1 VFKLKKYKVTKETLR
16 RALRTFIQAFL
27 GYVIINAA
35 VIDFSDD
42 KEVMKSSVLCFLIS
56 AAAAGLAAV
65 MNLETPALPEEEV
78 SDIG

>member
-1 VFKLKKYKVTKETLR
+1 MFNLKKYKITKQTLT
-16 RALRTFIQAFL
+16 RAGRTFIQAFL

-42 KEVMKSSVLCFLIS
+42 KEVLKSSIVCFLVS

-65 MNLETPALPEEEV
+65 MNLETPELPEEEV
-78 SDIG
+78 SDNG

>member
-1 VFKLKKYKVTKETLR
+1 MLKLKKYKITRETLV
-16 RALRTFIQAFL
+16 RAGRTFNQAFL

-42 KEVMKSSVLCFLIS
+42 REVFKSSVLCFLVS

-65 MNLETPALPEEEV
+65 MNLETPKAPEKEETEN
-78 SDIG
+78 G